1 MKLKGSKMERIY
13 DVLLGI
19 LHDAGYIDVGK
30 ASTTEILAALSEYE
44 EKYKDMLEYI
54 LMQELEYSG

>member
-1 MKLKGSKMERIY
+1 MERIY

-19 LHDAGYIDVGK
+19 LHDAGYIDVDK